1 MKPAEPLTEG
11 TEMQERTVE
20 QRIEDAFP
28 FEVIKKPLVG
38 IDGEPTNFHGLFRSD
53 DGSCVSR
60 TVVRGNYVPHTLD
73 DIKAIASA
81 AGQALEGGIADIQ
94 CTFNSGHYVI
104 AQPSREHRLSV
115 FGSNDN
121 IFPRLVIRA
130 GYGGQAFKAT
140 LGTYRDACRNLAML
154 RQVEGASRSII
165 HVRGLRD
172 RMNDLVETFSIVAA
186 SWDRIGDVVRRME
199 ANEVRLKDFLGEIY
213 PEPERATGRAATE
226 HEKRTEAI
234 FRRILR
240 ERVATGRPEIGNE
253 FIVTGWE
260 AYNAVQGYM
269 QHDSS
274 RRGNP
279 DDIRRAIMAHNH
291 RAVRQA
297 EVLALTMSA

>member
-1 MKPAEPLTEG
+1 
-11 TEMQERTVE
+11 MQ
-20 QRIEDAFP
+20 IESKIEEAFP

-38 IDGEPTNFHGLFRSD
+38 IDGERTGFHGLFRND
-53 DGSCVSR
+53 TNECVSR

-81 AGQALEGGIADIQ
+81 AGQALEGGIADVQ
-94 CTFNSGHYVI
+94 CTFNSGHCVV

-115 FGSNDN
+115 FGSADN

-130 GYGGQAFKAT
+130 GYGGQSFKAT

-154 RQVEGASRSII
+154 RQVEGVSRSII

-172 RMNDLVETFSIVAA
+172 RMNELIETFSIVAA
-186 SWDRIGDVVRRME
+186 SWDRIGEVVRRME
-199 ANEVRLKDFLGEIY
+199 QNEVRLKDFLGEIY

-253 FIVTGWE
+253 WIVSGWE
-260 AYNAVQGYM
+260 AYNGIQGYM
-269 QHDSS
+269 QHDSA

-279 DDIRRAIMAHNH
+279 DDIRRAIMANNH
-291 RAVRQA
+291 RSVRQA
-297 EVLALTMSA
+297 EMLALTMSA